1 MLIWILEGYALV
13 CHTTQSF
20 ILSLRSS
27 AFAVVPKFLVIF
39 SFVSVSFK
47 KIPVLVA
54 CDRQSHMVIDVLD
67 HMWWEDMEAR
77 LVGRI
82 PRGTPVCADALAQH
96 DRVAQRLGFVL
107 KTLVTA
113 EGQTART
120 RGCLPPSACQR
131 SPQYLERPG
140 EQLVQGCCQ

>member
-1 MLIWILEGYALV
+1 M

-20 ILSLRSS
+20 IFRLRSS

-54 CDRQSHMVIDVLD
+54 CDRQSYMVSDVLD
-67 HMWWEDMEAR
+67 HLWWEDMEAY

-96 DRVAQRLGFVL
+96 NKVAQRLSL
-107 KTLVTA
+107 TK
-113 EGQTART
+113 R
-120 RGCLPPSACQR
+120 
-131 SPQYLERPG
+131 
-140 EQLVQGCCQ
+140 